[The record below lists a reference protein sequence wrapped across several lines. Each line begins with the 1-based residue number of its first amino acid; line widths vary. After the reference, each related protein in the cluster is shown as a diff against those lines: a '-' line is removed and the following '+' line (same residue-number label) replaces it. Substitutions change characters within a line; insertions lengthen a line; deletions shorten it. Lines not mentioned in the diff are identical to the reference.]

1 MTYQL
6 ESVKTHG
13 MDLVVTSDSLPI
25 PITLDTVKQHLNIDF
40 NDHDDKLNALLASAF
55 REVELF
61 TECGLKTKTVRLSY
75 EQINGTILLP
85 YAPIQSITSVT
96 NNEGTSLV
104 LGTDYEL
111 SGEKTKLSAYN
122 SNGIKLTY
130 VCGFASLPKDIE
142 NAILDII
149 AVDFDNKV
157 EDKRLALKEIKDR
170 IRHYRPIYV

>member
-1 MTYQL
+1 MAFEL
-6 ESVKTHG
+6 EVVKTQG

-25 PITLDTVKQHLNIDF
+25 PISLSVVKEHLNIDF
-40 NDHDDKLNALLASAF
+40 NDEDDKLTALLASAF

-61 TECGLKTKTVRLSY
+61 IECGLKTKTVRLSY
-75 EQINGTILLP
+75 TQINGTVLLP

-96 NNEGTSLV
+96 DFDGTPLV
-104 LGTDYEL
+104 IEKDYSL

-122 SNGIKLTY
+122 GGGIKVTY
-130 VCGFASLPKDIE
+130 IAGFTLLPKDIE

-157 EDKRLALKEIKDR
+157 EDKRLALKAIKDR
-170 IRHYRPIYV
+170 IRHYRPVYV

>member
-1 MTYQL
+1 MAYEL
-6 ESVKTHG
+6 EAVKTQG

-25 PITLDTVKQHLNIDF
+25 PITLAQVKEHLNIDF
-40 NDHDDKLNALLASAF
+40 DDQDDKLTALLASAF

-75 EQINGTILLP
+75 TQINGTVMLP
-85 YAPIQSITSVT
+85 FAPIQSITTVVDFD
-96 NNEGTSLV
+96 NKALV
-104 LGTDYEL
+104 LDTDYEL

-122 SNGIKLTY
+122 GGGIKITY
-130 VCGFASLPKDIE
+130 VCGFTSLPKDIE
-142 NAILDII
+142 NSILDII

-157 EDKRLALKEIKDR
+157 EDKRLALKAIKDR

>member
-1 MTYQL
+1 MAFEL
-6 ESVKTHG
+6 EVVKTQG

-25 PITLDTVKQHLNIDF
+25 PITLSVVKEHLNIDF
-40 NDHDDKLNALLASAF
+40 NDEDDKLTALLASAF

-61 TECGLKTKTVRLSY
+61 IECGLKTKTVRLSY
-75 EQINGTILLP
+75 TQINGTVLLP

-96 NNEGTSLV
+96 DFDGTALV
-104 LGTDYEL
+104 FDKDYSL

-122 SNGIKLTY
+122 GGGIKITY
-130 VCGFASLPKDIE
+130 IAGFTSLPKDIE

-157 EDKRLALKEIKDR
+157 EDKRLALKAIKDR
-170 IRHYRPIYV
+170 IRHYRPVYV

>member
-1 MTYQL
+1 MTYEL
-6 ESVKTHG
+6 ESVKTQG

-25 PITLDTVKQHLNIDF
+25 PISLDAVKLHLNVDF
-40 NDHDDKLNALLASAF
+40 TDQDDKLTALLASAF

-75 EQINGTILLP
+75 TQINGTIQLP

-96 NNEGTSLV
+96 DMNGNTLV

-111 SGEKTKLSAYN
+111 SGEKSKLSAYN
-122 SNGIKLTY
+122 GGGIKVTY
-130 VCGFASLPKDIE
+130 VCGFSTLPKDIE

-149 AVDFDNKV
+149 AIDFDNKA
-157 EDKRLALKEIKDR
+157 EDKRLALKEVKDR